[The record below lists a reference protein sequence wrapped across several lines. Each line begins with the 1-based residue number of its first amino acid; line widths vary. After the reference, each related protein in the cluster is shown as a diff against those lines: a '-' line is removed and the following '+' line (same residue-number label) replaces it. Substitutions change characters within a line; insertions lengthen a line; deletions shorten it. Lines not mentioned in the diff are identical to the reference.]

1 MHLLRLQ
8 RRGLV
13 DCIRGPEGK
22 VVYCITDKGRAR
34 LGRFPKRSEFLNKA
48 RNIQYETLLF
58 LRGPMTVM
66 VKPDWPYNFIVRKRT
81 LYSAVDLTEK
91 LGIGEP
97 AALRRLYRYK
107 QKGWVISQ
115 KTKDGAV
122 FCLSRR
128 GWDRLWWIM
137 RNCFKD
143 ENASKDALKTVFK
156 DLLNGVNHE
165 VEEEL
170 VNFFINECPR
180 DLEFLGE
187 IMLKGLYK
195 PRKDIFLEEWRC
207 IVG

>member
-1 MHLLRLQ
+1 MATREQVLQVLQKNSPASTEQVRHGLGITAEAASMHLLRLQ

-22 VVYCITDKGRAR
+22 VVYCI
-34 LGRFPKRSEFLNKA
+34 
-48 RNIQYETLLF
+48 
-58 LRGPMTVM
+58 M
-66 VKPDWPYNFIVRKRT
+66 
-81 LYSAVDLTEK
+81 DLTEK

-180 DLEFLGE
+180 NLEFLGE